1 MYKKETVIKNAT
13 GLHARPAAEFIKA
26 AKMFQSKLTIQRTDG
41 SVAKSTNAKSM
52 VTLLTLA
59 LACGER
65 IEIGGDG
72 PDEVEAVDALVAL
85 VDSGF
90 GEV

>member
-13 GLHARPAAEFIKA
+13 GLHARPAAEFIKK
-26 AKMFQSKLTIQRTDG
+26 AKEFQSKLAIQRADG
-41 SVAKSTNAKSM
+41 SVAKNTNAKSM

-59 LACGER
+59 LACGDR
-65 IEIGGDG
+65 IEISGEG
-72 PDEVEAVDALVAL
+72 PDEVEAVDALIAL

>member
-1 MYKKETVIKNAT
+1 MISKEVVINNQV
-13 GLHARPAAEFIKA
+13 GLHARPAADFIKK
-26 AKMFQSKLTIQRTDG
+26 AKEYQSKLTIQRTDG
-41 SVAKSTNAKSM
+41 SVAKNTNAKSM

-59 LACGER
+59 LACGDR
-65 IEIGGDG
+65 IEISGDG
-72 PDEVEAVDALVAL
+72 PDEVDAVDALIAL

>member
-52 VTLLTLA
+52 ETLLTLA
-59 LACGER
+59 LECGER
-65 IEIGGDG
+65 VEISGDG
-72 PDEVEAVDALVAL
+72 PDEVEAVDALVSL